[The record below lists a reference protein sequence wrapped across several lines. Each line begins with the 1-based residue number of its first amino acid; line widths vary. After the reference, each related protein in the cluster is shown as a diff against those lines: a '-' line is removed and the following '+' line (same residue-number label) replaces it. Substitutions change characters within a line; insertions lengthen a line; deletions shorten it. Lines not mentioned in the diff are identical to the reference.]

1 MARVCQ
7 LTDDPSGP
15 TVQADCYE
23 GLFWKSHATA
33 ELVAKMENAEYVLHQ
48 PFNRQI
54 KKMAQG
60 GFPMAA
66 ATMDDWHQA
75 ACGMIEPLYGGT
87 LSDSV
92 SLGDNRNP
100 RLPRQHP
107 QQVWAWQ
114 GRHYGQPEGLDRLA
128 LFLHIITIIT
138 AFLRL
143 HSCKVQEISLSLYFN
158 PSLIPH

>member
-1 MARVCQ
+1 MILKCSNYGTRQ
-7 LTDDPSGP
+7 ESIQQ
-15 TVQADCYE
+15 QA
-23 GLFWKSHATA
+23 K
-33 ELVAKMENAEYVLHQ
+33 YVLHQ

-92 SLGDNRNP
+92 SLGDNRPP

-114 GRHYGQPEGLDRLA
+114 GRHYGQPEGLDRHSISPYYYYHHS
-128 LFLHIITIIT
+128 FFEV
-138 AFLRL
+138 AFLQGSRN
-143 HSCKVQEISLSLYFN
+143 KFIFVF
-158 PSLIPH
+158 

>member
-33 ELVAKMENAEYVLHQ
+33 ELVAKMENAKYVLHQ

-54 KKMAQG
+54 KKMAQD

-75 ACGMIEPLYGGT
+75 ACVAKTEHSHPLGMV
-87 LSDSV
+87 V
-92 SLGDNRNP
+92 STHFRCGKGVKRGLKNGA
-100 RLPRQHP
+100 LPFKI
-107 QQVWAWQ
+107 
-114 GRHYGQPEGLDRLA
+114 D
-128 LFLHIITIIT
+128 
-138 AFLRL
+138 
-143 HSCKVQEISLSLYFN
+143 
-158 PSLIPH
+158 

>member
-33 ELVAKMENAEYVLHQ
+33 ELVAKMENAKYVLHQ

-54 KKMAQG
+54 KKMAQD

-75 ACGMIEPLYGGT
+75 ACWRKRSIPTHSGWLYPLTFDAGK
-87 LSDSV
+87 
-92 SLGDNRNP
+92 
-100 RLPRQHP
+100 
-107 QQVWAWQ
+107 
-114 GRHYGQPEGLDRLA
+114 GLKEA
-128 LFLHIITIIT
+128 
-138 AFLRL
+138 
-143 HSCKVQEISLSLYFN
+143 
-158 PSLIPH
+158 

>member
-1 MARVCQ
+1 MARVRQ
-7 LTDDPSGP
+7 LTDDPSGS

-33 ELVAKMENAEYVLHQ
+33 ELVAKMENAKYVLHQ

-54 KKMAQG
+54 KKMAQD

-100 RLPRQHP
+100 RLPR
-107 QQVWAWQ
+107 
-114 GRHYGQPEGLDRLA
+114 
-128 LFLHIITIIT
+128 
-138 AFLRL
+138 
-143 HSCKVQEISLSLYFN
+143 
-158 PSLIPH
+158 

>member
-33 ELVAKMENAEYVLHQ
+33 ELVAKMENAKYVLHQ

-54 KKMAQG
+54 KKMVQD

-66 ATMDDWHQA
+66 ATMDDWVLKTEDIHPPKT
-75 ACGMIEPLYGGT
+75 GI
-87 LSDSV
+87 SV
-92 SLGDNRNP
+92 HFSGSL
-100 RLPRQHP
+100 
-107 QQVWAWQ
+107 V
-114 GRHYGQPEGLDRLA
+114 
-128 LFLHIITIIT
+128 
-138 AFLRL
+138 
-143 HSCKVQEISLSLYFN
+143 
-158 PSLIPH
+158 

>member
-1 MARVCQ
+1 MILKCSNYGTRQ
-7 LTDDPSGP
+7 ESIQQ
-15 TVQADCYE
+15 QA
-23 GLFWKSHATA
+23 K
-33 ELVAKMENAEYVLHQ
+33 YVLHQ

-114 GRHYGQPEGLDRLA
+114 GRHYGQPEGLDRLT
-128 LFLHIITIIT
+128 LFLHIFTIIT
-138 AFLRL
+138 VFLRL
-143 HSCKVQEISLSLYFN
+143 HSCKVQEISLSLYFKVYLLN
-158 PSLIPH
+158 N

>member
-54 KKMAQG
+54 KKMAQD
-60 GFPMAA
+60 GFPMA
-66 ATMDDWHQA
+66 DRHQA

-100 RLPRQHP
+100 RLPR
-107 QQVWAWQ
+107 
-114 GRHYGQPEGLDRLA
+114 
-128 LFLHIITIIT
+128 
-138 AFLRL
+138 
-143 HSCKVQEISLSLYFN
+143 
-158 PSLIPH
+158 

>member
-60 GFPMAA
+60 AFRWLRPRWM
-66 ATMDDWHQA
+66 T
-75 ACGMIEPLYGGT
+75 GT
-87 LSDSV
+87 
-92 SLGDNRNP
+92 
-100 RLPRQHP
+100 RLP
-107 QQVWAWQ
+107 V
-114 GRHYGQPEGLDRLA
+114 E
-128 LFLHIITIIT
+128 
-138 AFLRL
+138 
-143 HSCKVQEISLSLYFN
+143 
-158 PSLIPH
+158 